1 MKLRFIIVLALF
13 FGYLIFSSNT
23 KMVNAQEVKGIS
35 TIPAPVYVFQIGYA
49 SSSGAVYLPRKDE
62 ICKLRHGMNAS
73 YLGTFSPFYSM
84 LIIKFTSDSAIPLA
98 ANLVECEKATSVT
111 AEERLS
117 WYLTQPENSGLNL
130 SNSQAMYVDG
140 QSLSQVT
147 LTPTFTNSPT
157 PTKTPTVTNTV
168 TWTSTNTATPSETVS
183 ETPTETLTETSSE
196 TSTPN
201 EAFTSTRT
209 ASRTKTVTMTRTI
222 TRTSTRSRT
231 STITGTVTRSR
242 TNTRAYSPTNTP
254 TLGPDFTVGKYNW
267 KMVLPAPGLLC
278 YGEKIGDM
286 FNVVVYYTDYSPIGV
301 GTYVRGGGCFSTN
314 NYSYTEIYD
323 YLKARGINYEFRI
336 LPTPLN
342 TPVNTR
348 VPTQTRTP
356 SITLVPTR
364 TVLSNFPITYFGG
377 GTWYPIPALGTI
389 CWGEKI
395 GPFSEKVVRFSQD
408 FTTGIRITNGGCHYG
423 YGYTAEDVYYY
434 LIRRTNFRVTGYL
447 DYP

>member
-1 MKLRFIIVLALF
+1 MKLRNFVIVLVLF
-13 FGYLIFSSNT
+13 FGYLIFSSKSNAA
-23 KMVNAQEVKGIS
+23 NAQEVTGIY

-49 SSSGAVYLPRKDE
+49 SSSGAMYLPRKNE
-62 ICKLRHGMNAS
+62 ICKLRHGMNNS
-73 YLGTFSPFYSM
+73 YLGSFTPVNSM
-84 LIIKFTSDSAIPLA
+84 LIIKFTSDSVIPLA
-98 ANLVECEKATSVT
+98 ANYVECEMATNVT

-117 WYLTQPENSGLNL
+117 WYFTQPGYSGLNL
-130 SNSQAMYVDG
+130 SNSQAIYVDG
-140 QSLSQVT
+140 QTITTVT
-147 LTPTFTNSPT
+147 LTPTYTNSPT
-157 PTKTPTVTNTV
+157 ATITPTVTNTA
-168 TWTSTNTATPSETVS
+168 TRSSTNTVTPSVTES
-183 ETPTETLTETSSE
+183 LSPTEEETI
-196 TSTPN
+196 TSTPTTIRCN
-201 EAFTSTRT
+201 YGTKPIFCTLTPSNTRTKSRTRTPSSTR
-209 ASRTKTVTMTRTI
+209 MF
-222 TRTSTRSRT
+222 
-231 STITGTVTRSR
+231 
-242 TNTRAYSPTNTP
+242 SPTNTP

-301 GTYVRGGGCFSTN
+301 GTYVRGGGCFNTN
-314 NYSYTEIYD
+314 TYSYAEIYE

-356 SITLVPTR
+356 SITPIPTR
-364 TVLSNFPITYFGG
+364 TVLSNFPITYYGG

-408 FTTGIRITNGGCHYG
+408 FTSGIRITNGGCHYG
-423 YGYTAEDVYYY
+423 YGYSAEDVYYY
-434 LIRRTNFRVTGYL
+434 LIRRTNYRVTGYL